1 VPVIWSLRWRL
12 HARYRRHVRRDPA
25 YRRHLLIRQLQE
37 PHWKCI
43 RYDDS
48 VPCDRCHRYCFVVW
62 EVFEIH
68 YCPECVTEDDLE
80 PDALPDTSNGNR

>member
-1 VPVIWSLRWRL
+1 M
-12 HARYRRHVRRDPA
+12 
-25 YRRHLLIRQLQE
+25 
-37 PHWKCI
+37 